1 VGGRASQQG
10 YPLAPHD
17 WDAFG
22 CGPNASQSTLLSA
35 TPEVLS
41 TSREGASGSTNHG
54 PALGEISGHWD
65 AVYEAMRREDES
77 QQAAEH

>member
-1 VGGRASQQG
+1 MVVRRNRATHWLPTTG
-10 YPLAPHD
+10 TL
-17 WDAFG
+17 FG